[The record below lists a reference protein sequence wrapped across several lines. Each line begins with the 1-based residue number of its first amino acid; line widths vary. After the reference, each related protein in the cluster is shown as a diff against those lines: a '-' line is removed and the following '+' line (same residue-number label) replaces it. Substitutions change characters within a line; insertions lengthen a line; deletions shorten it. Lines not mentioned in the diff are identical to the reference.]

1 VGMTELLIVLTIV
14 LLVFGAKRVPQLG
27 RSLGSG
33 IREFRKGIADA
44 ADDGS
49 AAESHVRKNEEE
61 GGLSSTGEGAPEVVS
76 RAEGDENTRIG
87 KKRQGEA

>member
-1 VGMTELLIVLTIV
+1 MGVTELLIVLTIV

-27 RSLGSG
+27 KSLGSG

-44 ADDGS
+44 AGDDDA
-49 AAESHVRKNEEE
+49 AAESQDQGNEQGEE
-61 GGLSSTGEGAPEVVS
+61 QSPGEAAPEVVS

-87 KKRQGEA
+87 KKR